1 MDRRT
6 IPIDKDTRDRLR
18 GAKQDGETYDD
29 AVNRLLDEANE

>member
-6 IPIDKDTRDRLR
+6 IPIDKETRDRLR

-29 AVNRLLDEANE
+29 TVNRILDEVGE